1 VGKPLGSVY
10 QRGRMRTVLITGCSS
25 GIGADL
31 ALGLRD
37 RGWRVFASCRK
48 LPDCLSLRDKGF
60 ESPCID
66 YTNSDSIAAGLDNVI
81 KATGG
86 TLDAV
91 VHNGAFAML
100 GAVED
105 VPPEALRACLET
117 NVIGWHDLTTRV
129 LPIMRAQ
136 GHGRIVYV
144 SSVLGMVPA
153 PWRGAYVAS
162 KFALEGLVHTLRLE
176 MRDTPIKIVTV
187 APGPITSKI
196 RQNAIPHF
204 ERWVKWRESAR
215 VVQYE
220 KRLLK
225 RLYEDTGPDR
235 FELSPRSVTRQIV
248 HALEA
253 ERPRARYHVTVPTH
267 MMAVARR
274 ILPVRALDWLLS
286 KA

>member
-1 VGKPLGSVY
+1 
-10 QRGRMRTVLITGCSS
+10 M
-25 GIGADL
+25 A
-31 ALGLRD
+31 LRD
-37 RGWRVFASCRK
+37 E
-48 LPDCLSLRDKGF
+48 GF

-66 YTNSDSIAAGLDNVI
+66 YTNPDSISAGLNEVLA
-81 KATGG
+81 ATGG

-91 VHNGAFAML
+91 VQNGAFAML

-105 VPPEALRACLET
+105 VPPEALRACFET
-117 NVIGWHDLTTRV
+117 NVIGWHDLTKRV
-129 LPIMRAQ
+129 LPVMRAQ

-204 ERWVKWRESAR
+204 EKWVDWRVSPR
-215 VVQYE
+215 VRQYE
-220 KRLLK
+220 NRLLK

-235 FELSPRSVTRQIV
+235 FELSPQAVTQQIA

-253 ERPRARYHVTVPTH
+253 KRPRARYHVTAPTH

-274 ILPVRALDWLLS
+274 VLPVRALDWLLS